1 MMKKF
6 IKDNRGQVLYAVIV
20 TVMFMG
26 TISMITMGLTL
37 SNYRAALQK
46 QQHVTD
52 YYAADAVAELIRI
65 GGISFEEGESEIKV
79 DADTFVKTNQEENTI
94 SVKRDSD
101 TQAYTIITDTATI
114 VITIENNEFTSWE
127 VSYHAVQTENDE
139 ANPVQ

>member
-26 TISMITMGLTL
+26 VVSMITMGLTL

-52 YYAADAVAELIRI
+52 YYAADAAAEMLRI
-65 GGISFEEGESEIKV
+65 NG
-79 DADTFVKTNQEENTI
+79 NTI
-94 SVKRDSD
+94 DAIESSWDVDISEPTLD
-101 TQAYTIITDTATI
+101 NEITYYIITNDTVTLEVGI
-114 VITIENNEFTSWE
+114 KDKQFKHWE

>member
-1 MMKKF
+1 MIKRF

-26 TISMITMGLTL
+26 VVSMITMGLTL

-52 YYAADAVAELIRI
+52 YYAADAAAEMLRI
-65 GGISFEEGESEIKV
+65 NGDAGDTIDAIESSWDVDISEPTSDNGI
-79 DADTFVKTNQEENTI
+79 T
-94 SVKRDSD
+94 
-101 TQAYTIITDTATI
+101 YYIITNDTVTLEVGI
-114 VITIENNEFTSWE
+114 KDKQFKHWE